1 MVLAIAALSFITIF
15 LVLYIFIISGV
26 NRQRL
31 DERFKTA
38 GVFSSY
44 TDFNEELSKP
54 LYQRLLAVSFEKF
67 GQFLTVL
74 TPGEVQRLLADKLIE
89 AGQDKVLSVRRFLLR
104 WGLVGVALVL
114 ASLFVSLWP
123 KPASLGDVF
132 LNSFAAL
139 LLSMALPFLVLRR
152 QISERK
158 IRIQKHLPDVID
170 LLLVSIQAGT
180 SFDGA
185 IAKVTQQM
193 QGPFIVELQTM
204 LREIRLGMERQEA
217 LRGLARRCR
226 VQDVSLFVSSLLQTD
241 RLGVSTAQV
250 LEVQAKMLRQKRV
263 LKAREAAMKAPIK
276 LMFPLLFFFLPV
288 VCLAILAPVA
298 VRMLRW
304 LG

>member
-1 MVLAIAALSFITIF
+1 MLLAIVALSFLVIF

-26 NRQRL
+26 NRRRL

-38 GVFSSY
+38 GVFASY
-44 TDFNEELSKP
+44 AEADEELNKP
-54 LYQRLLAVSFEKF
+54 LHQRLLAGFAEKF
-67 GQFLTVL
+67 GRLFAAL
-74 TPGEVQRLLADKLIE
+74 TPGEVQRVLAAKLLE
-89 AGQDKVLSVRRFLLR
+89 AGLDKELSVRSFLLR

-114 ASLFVSLWP
+114 G
-123 KPASLGDVF
+123 SLGLSVLLRVAPGRDIL
-132 LNSFAAL
+132 LNGVAAL
-139 LLSMALPFLVLRR
+139 LLSMALPFLALSR
-152 QISERK
+152 QIAARK
-158 IRIQKHLPDVID
+158 LRIQKQLPDVIE

-193 QGPFIVELQTM
+193 QGPFVTELQAM

-217 LRGLARRCR
+217 LRGLARRCCS
-226 VQDVSLFVSSLLQTD
+226 QDVSLFVSALLQTD

-250 LEVQAKMLRQKRV
+250 LDVHAKVLRQKRV

-276 LMFPLLFFFLPV
+276 LMFPLVLFFLPV
-288 VCLAILAPVA
+288 IIVAILAPMA